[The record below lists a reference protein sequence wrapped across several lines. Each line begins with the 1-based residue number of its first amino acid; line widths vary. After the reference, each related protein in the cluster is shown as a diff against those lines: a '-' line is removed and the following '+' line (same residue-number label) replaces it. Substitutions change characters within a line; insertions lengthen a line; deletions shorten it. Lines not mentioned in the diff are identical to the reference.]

1 MSAVIAAAAR
11 EGRLGTQKL
20 RLDVKFSDFNCESII
35 KEHIG
40 RIMSMAVERN
50 CVTRRSCAG
59 YPLRLSTVVSAFE
72 PSSHRPN
79 LAVHVGRLRVT
90 SSICERCS
98 IQNSMLVQGRKK
110 TLEPDEHVRTEG

>member
-1 MSAVIAAAAR
+1 MSAVIVAAAR

-20 RLDVKFSDFNCESII
+20 RLDVDFSDVNCESII

-40 RIMSMAVERN
+40 RIMGIAVGRN
-50 CVTRRSCAG
+50 CVTRRSCLG
-59 YPLRLSTVVSAFE
+59 YPLRLNTIVSAFE
-72 PSSHRPN
+72 PFSYRPN
-79 LAVHVGRLRVT
+79 QAVHIGRLRVT

-110 TLEPDEHVRTEG
+110 TLESNE